1 MERIMDHVARETAID
16 RAEVRFRNFVQPEEF
31 PYPQVSGAMLD
42 SGNYPG
48 ALRKVMDMIDYE
60 GFPALQVQARQE
72 GRRIGLGIAMELT
85 PEGCSM
91 PGSLM
96 LNGTDSTEVR
106 ITPNGNVIVLTGI
119 TSPGSGNET
128 GIAQILA
135 DALHCDISRIS
146 VVQGDTETCPWGFG
160 NYSSR
165 SIIIGG
171 SAGQVAGEEIHEKMR
186 LVAANMLEAS
196 VDDIEVVEE
205 RFAIRGSPASAGVTF
220 EEVAREVYSNPH
232 GKNMDGIEPMLQ
244 SVRQWKMP
252 NVYHQPETQGRFSAY
267 PSWPY
272 GAAAAI
278 VEVDPDTGH
287 VKILRY
293 CLVEDAGTIVN
304 PLLVDANLHGGIAQG
319 IGGAMFERI
328 AYDEA
333 GQPLTATFMDYTL
346 PTAVELPRLEIG
358 HQQTPAPFTPLGTK
372 GVGESGVGG
381 TLGSLCSAIENA
393 LPEADLH
400 LSELPLTPSRIWQAI
415 QDAPAR
421 VPAAA

>member
-1 MERIMDHVARETAID
+1 
-16 RAEVRFRNFVQPEEF
+16 
-31 PYPQVSGAMLD
+31 
-42 SGNYPG
+42 
-48 ALRKVMDMIDYE
+48 
-60 GFPALQVQARQE
+60 
-72 GRRIGLGIAMELT
+72 
-85 PEGCSM
+85 
-91 PGSLM
+91 
-96 LNGTDSTEVR
+96 
-106 ITPNGNVIVLTGI
+106 
-119 TSPGSGNET
+119 
-128 GIAQILA
+128 
-135 DALHCDISRIS
+135 
-146 VVQGDTETCPWGFG
+146 
-160 NYSSR
+160 
-165 SIIIGG
+165 
-171 SAGQVAGEEIHEKMR
+171 
-186 LVAANMLEAS
+186 
-196 VDDIEVVEE
+196 
-205 RFAIRGSPASAGVTF
+205 
-220 EEVAREVYSNPH
+220 
-232 GKNMDGIEPMLQ
+232 
-244 SVRQWKMP
+244 MP

-278 VEVDPDTGH
+278 VEVDPETGH

-393 LPEADLH
+393 LPEARPASVRATADPEQRSGRRSRTLPPGSRQPPEEPEMLAADFEFHAPTDLAEALQLLVEKGPGAKILAGGMSMVPTVNLGLLRPECVVSLNH
-400 LSELPLTPSRIWQAI
+400 VAGLDFVDDSGEELRIGALVRH
-415 QDAPAR
+415 AR
-421 VPAAA
+421 IVADPVIRSTRRHSWPQLP